1 MPQSTL
7 ANWLARKQSP
17 IAPSPGPKALPQ
29 SQDEQPKS
37 AGLSEHEEASESSRS
52 SSAHPKPINL
62 PVRSQLPANVTIEP
76 CQEKYLPGYRKMNA
90 LLLQIPYRE
99 DFYKETMEDEVIASV
114 TRLALWHERSSTA
127 ASPTATEAKLVAAIR
142 CRVLAS
148 PPENPYEKVPVLY
161 ISTLTTLGP
170 FREHAIASHLLA
182 EVTRVAIELYNV
194 KAVSGHVWEAN
205 ADGLDWYKKRGFR
218 VVAHE
223 PEYYRRLAPKTAA
236 LVIRRDIGPTDL
248 LTV

>member
-1 MPQSTL
+1 
-7 ANWLARKQSP
+7 
-17 IAPSPGPKALPQ
+17 
-29 SQDEQPKS
+29 
-37 AGLSEHEEASESSRS
+37 
-52 SSAHPKPINL
+52 
-62 PVRSQLPANVTIEP
+62 
-76 CQEKYLPGYRKMNA
+76 MNA

-99 DFYKETMEDEVIASV
+99 EFYKETMENQIIASV
-114 TRLALWHERSSTA
+114 TRLALWHERSSTS

-142 CRVLAS
+142 CRVLAA
-148 PPENPYEKVPVLY
+148 PPENPYEKIPVLY

-182 EVTRVAIELYNV
+182 EVTRLAIKLYNV

-205 ADGLDWYKKRGFR
+205 GDGLEWYKKRGFR

-248 LTV
+248 LTA

>member
-17 IAPSPGPKALPQ
+17 VIPSEEAKGLTESQDARLQ
-29 SQDEQPKS
+29 SQKPSEYTETSNAQPPLLQ
-37 AGLSEHEEASESSRS
+37 LSK
-52 SSAHPKPINL
+52 PKDAP
-62 PVRSQLPANVTIEP
+62 QLPANVTIEP
-76 CQEKYLPGYRKMNA
+76 CHEKYLPGYRKMNA

-127 ASPTATEAKLVAAIR
+127 ASPSATEAKLVAAIR

-148 PPENPYEKVPVLY
+148 PPENPYEKAPVLY

-182 EVTRVAIELYNV
+182 EVTRLAIELYEV

-205 ADGLDWYKKRGFR
+205 GEGLEWYKKRGFR

-236 LVIRRDIGPTDL
+236 LVIRRDICPTDL
-248 LTV
+248 LKV

>member
-17 IAPSPGPKALPQ
+17 VAPSTESKPVAETEN
-29 SQDEQPKS
+29 EQLMPS
-37 AGLSEHEEASESSRS
+37 GLSEREEAPESIR
-52 SSAHPKPINL
+52 PPLGLTKPINTR
-62 PVRSQLPANVTIEP
+62 VRSQLPANVTIEP
-76 CQEKYLPGYRKMNA
+76 CHEKYLPGYRKMNA

-99 DFYKETMEDEVIASV
+99 EFYKETMEDPIIASV
-114 TRLALWHERSSTA
+114 TRLALWHERSSTS
-127 ASPTATEAKLVAAIR
+127 ASPTSTEAKLVAAIR

-182 EVTRVAIELYNV
+182 EVTRLAIKLYNV

-205 ADGLDWYKKRGFR
+205 VDGLEWYKKRGFR
-218 VVAHE
+218 LVAHE

-248 LTV
+248 LTA

>member
-17 IAPSPGPKALPQ
+17 VTPLTDPRPRSEPQDAQLQ
-29 SQDEQPKS
+29 SQKPSECTEIPNTQSPLLQLSKS
-37 AGLSEHEEASESSRS
+37 KNAQART
-52 SSAHPKPINL
+52 
-62 PVRSQLPANVTIEP
+62 QLPANVTIEP
-76 CQEKYLPGYRKMNA
+76 CHEKYLPGYRKMNA

-99 DFYKETMEDEVIASV
+99 DFYNETMEDEVIASV

-127 ASPTATEAKLVAAIR
+127 ASSTGTEAKLVAAIR

-182 EVTRVAIELYNV
+182 EVTRIAIELYDA

-205 ADGLDWYKKRGFR
+205 ADGLEWYKKRGFR

-248 LTV
+248 LSA

>member
-1 MPQSTL
+1 
-7 ANWLARKQSP
+7 
-17 IAPSPGPKALPQ
+17 
-29 SQDEQPKS
+29 
-37 AGLSEHEEASESSRS
+37 
-52 SSAHPKPINL
+52 
-62 PVRSQLPANVTIEP
+62 
-76 CQEKYLPGYRKMNA
+76 MNA

-114 TRLALWHERSSTA
+114 TRLALWHERSSRA
-127 ASPTATEAKLVAAIR
+127 ASPSAAEAKLVAAIR

-148 PPENPYEKVPVLY
+148 PPENPYETAPVLY

-182 EVTRVAIELYNV
+182 EVTRLAIELYDV

-205 ADGLDWYKKRGFR
+205 GAGLEWYNKRGFR

-248 LTV
+248 LKV

>member
-1 MPQSTL
+1 
-7 ANWLARKQSP
+7 
-17 IAPSPGPKALPQ
+17 
-29 SQDEQPKS
+29 
-37 AGLSEHEEASESSRS
+37 
-52 SSAHPKPINL
+52 
-62 PVRSQLPANVTIEP
+62 
-76 CQEKYLPGYRKMNA
+76 MNA

-114 TRLALWHERSSTA
+114 TRLALWHENPSTA
-127 ASPTATEAKLVAAIR
+127 ASSTGTEARLVAAIR

-182 EVTRVAIELYNV
+182 EVTRIAIELYDV

-205 ADGLDWYKKRGFR
+205 GDGLEWYKKRGFR

-248 LTV
+248 LSA